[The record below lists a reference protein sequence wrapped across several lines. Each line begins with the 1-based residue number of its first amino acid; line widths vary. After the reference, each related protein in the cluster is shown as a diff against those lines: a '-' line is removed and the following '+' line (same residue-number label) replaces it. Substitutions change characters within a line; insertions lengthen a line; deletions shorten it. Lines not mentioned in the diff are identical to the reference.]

1 MLKKTLIP
9 ATFLLLCISS
19 LTQANDIEEVE
30 VFGTKQNRPT
40 LADVDLSTYNG
51 FEDVLNRADF
61 EHRLVDISDIINQ
74 SISAQ
79 IRKSGGLGSSSQVA
93 IRGSSGKQVNV
104 YLDGMLLTNP
114 QSGNNSISV
123 IPTSLI
129 EQIEIYPDFTPA
141 QLGDANIG
149 GALNI
154 RTRLPKPGF
163 GGRVASSFGS
173 FNTFQNDLGLWGGS
187 EDTQAIFALSHSQ
200 SDNNYRVKPEK
211 CLEINQSI
219 CDSAKKRQRAAF
231 EQYSFLSKVSHQF
244 NEQYT
249 LQVLLGSAKT
259 KNQVPSFL
267 NYKNPKADVEND
279 LNQLHALFQS
289 EGDIFSWGTR
299 LYGNQ
304 QKEQFDSVIVN
315 APNTRNDMHV
325 KQRLDTFGSN
335 VFSELYLAGNSLSLA
350 LDYSESQSR
359 SDDEKHLYKVKSKRE
374 KLSLSLS
381 DHWQI
386 IDTFAINAVVRSIQ
400 YKDSTDI
407 PTINA
412 GFGAHCSGENKE
424 CTRYNKIH
432 NSWQTGFA
440 WTPGNWTLK
449 ANIGETIRMPTLSE
463 RFGVTGNF
471 VGTPTLKHERS
482 KSYELGTLYNSD
494 IWDFSLVTFKK
505 DIHNGIYVFY
515 YAQGIGKPENVSR
528 VELSGNELFARLK
541 LSRYLSFFAGKQW
554 LSSKNHSDAP
564 AHKGKKLAGIYHQS
578 IQAGVTIAT
587 DNHQWTLT
595 HYRDSDMHYDH
606 SNRIKAP
613 ERKVFDTSYTVNIQ
627 NFTLNF
633 SINNIFNQYYY
644 NYNFLP
650 TPGRNISTTVSYNF

>member
-1 MLKKTLIP
+1 M
-9 ATFLLLCISS
+9 LLLSAK
-19 LTQANDIEEVE
+19 LTAYAENIEEVE
-30 VFGTKQNRPT
+30 VFGTSQDRPT
-40 LADVDLSTYNG
+40 LADIDLSTYNG
-51 FEDVLNRADF
+51 FEDILNRADF

-74 SISAQ
+74 SISTQ

-129 EQIEIYPDFTPA
+129 EQIEIYPDFTPG

-173 FNTFQNDLGLWGGS
+173 FNTYQNDLGLWGGS
-187 EDTQAIFALSHSQ
+187 ESTQAIFALSHSQ
-200 SDNNYRVKPEK
+200 SDNNYTVKPEK

-219 CDSAKKRQRAAF
+219 CADDKKRQRAAF
-231 EQYSFLSKVSHQF
+231 EQYSLLTKVSHQF

-249 LQVLLGSAKT
+249 LQALIGSAKT
-259 KNQVPSFL
+259 KNQIPSFL
-267 NYKNPKADVEND
+267 NYKNPKADVDND
-279 LNQLHALFQS
+279 LHQFHLLFQS
-289 EGDIFSWGTR
+289 EGDNFSWGTR

-325 KQRLDTFGSN
+325 KQQLDTLGGN
-335 VFSELYLAGNSLSLA
+335 VFSELYLGGNTLSLA
-350 LDYSESQSR
+350 LDYSQAQSR
-359 SDDEKHLYKVKSKRE
+359 SDDEKHLYKVKAKRE

-381 DHWQI
+381 DYWQI
-386 IDTFAINAVVRSIQ
+386 VDSFAINAVVRTIQ

-424 CTRYNKIH
+424 CTRYNKVH

-440 WTPGNWTLK
+440 WTPGNWTFK
-449 ANIGETIRMPTLSE
+449 ANIGETLRMPTLSE

-482 KSYELGTLYNSD
+482 KSFEIGMLYSSD
-494 IWDFSLVTFKK
+494 LWDFSLVTFNK

-515 YAQGIGKPENVSR
+515 YAQGIGKPENVSQ
-528 VELSGNELFARLK
+528 VELSGHEAFVRLK
-541 LSRYLSFFAGKQW
+541 LSRYFSLFVGKQW
-554 LSSKNHSDAP
+554 LDSKNRSEAV
-564 AHKGKKLAGIYHQS
+564 AYKGKKLAGIYHQS
-578 IQAGVTIAT
+578 FQAGLAVTT
-587 DNHQWTLT
+587 DNHHWSLN
-595 HYRDSDMHYDH
+595 HYRDKGMYYDH
-606 SNRIKAP
+606 PNRIAAP
-613 ERKVFDTSYTVNIQ
+613 ERKIVDTSYTVTIQ
-627 NFTLNF
+627 RFTLNF
-633 SINNIFNQYYY
+633 SINNIFNHYYY
-644 NYNFLP
+644 NYNFLAA
-650 TPGRNISTTVSYNF
+650 PGRSFSTTLSYNF